1 MDAVVL
7 YMVGR
12 CVVTV
17 TRPIPFLTLEDPNAK
32 IKGSRDP
39 LGAQPIWAAFGRHVV
54 TNLTTQSTSVRGFT
68 TLLLGRY
75 FAAELVDKGMANR
88 EDGLDVFL
96 RMEQLS
102 AYVRHVAHRV
112 EGEIRG
118 IERVRKTVDETR
130 GRVPIHA
137 DRRGWILS
145 DQRVYGLWG
154 LYSVSA
160 RTSGLIPPGDLDVTA
175 ETRAF
180 LKRNY
185 IDRLDGATQPLSR
198 ILARGGTLDTRRQEQ
213 VFSGLADILTP
224 AFNKDEINFYGRLL
238 RDGCDVTGGSP
249 ERQGRFRT
257 LLEKETALDALVGR
271 PELLSLVKAAGRV
284 DEELAGRLGRI
295 AHLEA
300 LLAPTDALF
309 QHILARHGQPV
320 EGVAAD
326 ISKHWGPRVPNLD
339 RTAFAQLM
347 EEIRS
352 RSNTAIARAMDAC
365 HEGLATGDYTSA
377 IRSLLDW
384 NRVVMETRGAAP
396 WVRLGDRRRLDVRY
410 QGIEPRLPNADEL
423 PELWRNSYFID
434 ALKLVTRQLRAT
446 R

>member
-1 MDAVVL
+1 MPHH
-7 YMVGR
+7 
-12 CVVTV
+12 
-17 TRPIPFLTLEDPNAK
+17 RPTPFLTLEDPNAK

-39 LGAQPIWAAFGRHVV
+39 LAAQPIWAAFGRHVV

-88 EDGLDVFL
+88 EDALDVFL
-96 RMEQLS
+96 RMEQIS
-102 AYVRHVAHRV
+102 AYVRHVAHEV

-118 IERVRKTVDETR
+118 IERVRRTVDETR

-145 DQRVYGLWG
+145 DQKVYGLWG

-160 RTSGLIPPGDLDVTA
+160 RTSGLIPEGDLDVTE
-175 ETRAF
+175 ETRTF

-185 IDRLDGATQPLSR
+185 IDRLDGAERPLLR
-198 ILARGGTLDTRRQEQ
+198 LLTRGGTLDTRKKDQ
-213 VFSGLADILTP
+213 VFSALADMLTP
-224 AFNKDEINFYGRLL
+224 AFSKDEVDFYGRLL
-238 RDGCDVTGGSP
+238 RDGSEVSGGSP
-249 ERQGRFRT
+249 ARQGRFRT
-257 LLEKETALDALVGR
+257 LLERETVLDEPVGR
-271 PELLSLVKAAGRV
+271 AELLGLVKASARV
-284 DEELAGRLGRI
+284 DEELAGRLERI

-300 LLAPTDALF
+300 LLAPAEALF
-309 QHILARHGQPV
+309 QHILARHGQSV
-320 EGVAAD
+320 EDVASV
-326 ISKHWGPRVPNLD
+326 ISGHWGPRVPNLD
-339 RTAFAQLM
+339 RTAFAGLIA
-347 EEIRS
+347 EIRA
-352 RSNTAIARAMDAC
+352 RSNPAIARAMDAC
-365 HEGLATGDYTSA
+365 HEALASGDYASA

-410 QGIEPRLPNADEL
+410 RGIEPRLPDRDEL
-423 PELWRNSYFID
+423 SELWRNSYFID
-434 ALKLVTRQLRAT
+434 ALKLMTRQLRPG